1 MRVQSLR
8 NRKGWLEIVEVTIVG
23 LLIFYNLGQLAS
35 QAKYSPSQ
43 WEDSVRMRRL
53 AEDTLIVL
61 DSIPREKTT
70 LLRDDL
76 NKRNY
81 TDLATI
87 TKDYIPYPYAYSY
100 EITYPNE
107 TYASRKP
114 PKGSSEA
121 TNYIIF
127 DTYGGKPV
135 KYSVMLRVWSL
146 G

>member
-1 MRVQSLR
+1 MKARPLK
-8 NRKGWLEIVEVTIVG
+8 NRRGWLEIVEVTLVG

-35 QAKYSPSQ
+35 QAKYTQSR

-61 DSIPREKTT
+61 DSIPRETTT

-81 TDLATI
+81 TDLLSRTN
-87 TKDYIPYPYAYSY
+87 TYIPYPYAYSY

-127 DTYGGKPV
+127 DMYEGKPV
-135 KYSVMLRVWSL
+135 SYSIMLRVWSL